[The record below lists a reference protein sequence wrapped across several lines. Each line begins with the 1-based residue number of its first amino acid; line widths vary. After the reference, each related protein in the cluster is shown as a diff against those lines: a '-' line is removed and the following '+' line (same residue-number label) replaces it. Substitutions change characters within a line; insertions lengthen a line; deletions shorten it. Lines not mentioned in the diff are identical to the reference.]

1 MFVKIKAR
9 RFDLR
14 FALFPSDKI
23 LTALVQ
29 TDQMIL
35 SLKKAIAKTYC
46 WSIVHDRGVV
56 IRHPQGH
63 ARIPVDLCEL
73 ELIWSNILLDNVH
86 VSVSVGARLLVIEP
100 QRVPD
105 LVRNDT
111 RLQGNER
118 TGE

>member
-46 WSIVHDRGVV
+46 
-56 IRHPQGH
+56 
-63 ARIPVDLCEL
+63 
-73 ELIWSNILLDNVH
+73 
-86 VSVSVGARLLVIEP
+86 
-100 QRVPD
+100 
-105 LVRNDT
+105 
-111 RLQGNER
+111 
-118 TGE
+118 